1 MAQVNRPA
9 DCAVGGRRS
18 ITTRARD
25 RALTTHLSSFLSSP
39 QNHDCELLQYV
50 DSFAVALSV
59 SKGRGSSYGMLN
71 CMRGIGVRCHLA
83 SVVLRHEVAL
93 RTARQK
99 ITRAL
104 ISRRL
109 HREAPVGLSHKT
121 AHRRLSRAVVECG
134 EEASYRMCEHRHS
147 WITCRRIH
155 CATGEL
161 ELCERAMSTI
171 DSDGHTSLSEHTT
184 RDQPSAIA
192 FLERAFERLAA

>member
-1 MAQVNRPA
+1 ML
-9 DCAVGGRRS
+9 CGGAGGGASEQACGLRRRRS
-18 ITTRARD
+18 AKHHDPCTRPRAHDSLVAKFHVPRD
-25 RALTTHLSSFLSSP
+25 RP
-39 QNHDCELLQYV
+39 
-50 DSFAVALSV
+50 
-59 SKGRGSSYGMLN
+59 K
-71 CMRGIGVRCHLA
+71 GIGVRCHLA

-192 FLERAFERLAA
+192 FLECAFERLAA